1 MKLSELNPGDNAMI
15 SEVGKLNLPKTVKRK
30 LLSMGITPDTR
41 FSLIRRAPLGSGL
54 ELDIRGSKL
63 CMRKDLAD
71 IIDVERLETMDLSSP
86 LVKVESAND

>member
-1 MKLSELNPGDNAMI
+1 MKLSELSPGDNARI

-41 FSLIRRAPLGSGL
+41 FTLIRRAPLGSGL

-71 IIDVERLETMDLSSP
+71 IIDVDKLAQVETI
-86 LVKVESAND
+86 ND